1 MARDV
6 EARVSGLAL
15 ALVLVAACIHASWNL
30 LAKQAGDKLAFLWC
44 SALVSAVLYLPIGLW
59 LLLAYPVPPEG
70 WAIIAASSVLEG
82 AYYWGLAQ
90 AYRYGDLSLVCPI
103 ARGTAPLLVP
113 ILAGVFLGERL
124 SPLGAGGVALVV
136 VGVLA
141 LHLPALSARGVRV
154 LASAMGQRGTLYA
167 LLTGVFIAGYS
178 TIDKRGVAFVQ
189 PALYSYLLFCGI
201 TVVLVPLLVAQRTK
215 VAAEW
220 DRSRRAIMA
229 AGLLCPLSY
238 GLVLAALT
246 LAPVSYVS
254 PAREVSVVIA
264 ALLGAYVLHEPYGRQ
279 RVVGSALIAGGLALL
294 VLG

>member
-1 MARDV
+1 
-6 EARVSGLAL
+6 VSGLAL
-15 ALVLVAACIHASWNL
+15 GLVLLAACVHASWNL
-30 LAKQAGDKLAFLWC
+30 LAKQAHDKLAFLWC
-44 SALVSAVLYLPIGLW
+44 SALASVILYLPLGLW
-59 LLLAYPVPPEG
+59 LLLAYPVPPAG
-70 WAIIAASSVLEG
+70 WAIIAASSLLEG

-90 AYRYGDLSLVCPI
+90 AYRYGDLSLVYPI

-113 ILAGVFLGERL
+113 LLAAAFLGERL
-124 SPLGAGGVALVV
+124 SPLGAGGVGLVV
-136 VGVLA
+136 VGVLT
-141 LHLPALSARGVRV
+141 LHLPALSWRGVRAFAGV
-154 LASAMGQRGTLYA
+154 AGQLGTRYA
-167 LLTGVFIAGYS
+167 LLTGLFIAGYS
-178 TIDKRGVAFVQ
+178 TLDKRGVALVQ

-201 TVVLVPLLVAQRTK
+201 SVALLPLLMGQGTK

-220 DRSRRAIMA
+220 RRSRRAVVVV
-229 AGLLCPLSY
+229 GLLCPLSY

-279 RVVGSALIAGGLALL
+279 RLVGSALIAGGLALL

>member
-1 MARDV
+1 
-6 EARVSGLAL
+6 VSGLAL
-15 ALVLVAACIHASWNL
+15 GLVLLAAGIHAGWNL
-30 LAKQAGDKLAFLWC
+30 LAKRAHDKLAFLLC
-44 SALVSAVLYLPIGLW
+44 SALVSAILYFPIGLW
-59 LLLAYPVPPEG
+59 LLLTYPVPPGG

-90 AYRYGDLSLVCPI
+90 AYRYGDLSLVYPI

-113 ILAGVFLGERL
+113 ILAALFLGERL
-124 SPLGAGGVALVV
+124 SLLGAGGVGLVV
-136 VGVLA
+136 VGMLT
-141 LHLPALSARGVRV
+141 LHLPALSWRGVRA
-154 LASAMGQRGTLYA
+154 LGATAGQLGTRYA
-167 LLTGVFIAGYS
+167 LLTGLLIAGYS
-178 TIDKRGVAFVQ
+178 TLDKRGVALVQ

-201 TVVLVPLLVAQRTK
+201 TVALLPLLVGHGTK

-220 DRSRRAIMA
+220 GHSRRGILAV
-229 AGLLCPLSY
+229 GLLCPLSY

-279 RVVGSALIAGGLALL
+279 RLVGSALIAAGLALL